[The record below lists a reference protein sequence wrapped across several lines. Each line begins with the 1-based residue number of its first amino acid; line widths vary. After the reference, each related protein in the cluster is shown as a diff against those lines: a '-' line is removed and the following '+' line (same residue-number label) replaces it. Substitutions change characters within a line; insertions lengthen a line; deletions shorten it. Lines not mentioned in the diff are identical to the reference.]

1 MRDLGNS
8 SETFKRYW
16 MGIIYMLR
24 ESVKSEMTLTFIK
37 EETVRERQVQWW
49 ETLHLIFDT

>member
-1 MRDLGNS
+1 MAGEKGIHLRDLGNS

-24 ESVKSEMTLTFIK
+24 DSVKSEMTLTFIK
-37 EETVRERQVQWW
+37 EETMRERQV
-49 ETLHLIFDT
+49 